1 MMDAYLSY
9 SGFLSLSTDNAKD
22 PTLAKINAGQ
32 KMIGLYLAG
41 VSLGISIPSLIKVLT
56 SKPAMLMAELM
67 SKNMFNHDAGQFDVK
82 AVIRY
87 LNDGPTDLLS
97 GIPSDVKATLK
108 EIVKNRKNEGKE
120 KSK

>member
-1 MMDAYLSY
+1 MDAYLSY

-97 GIPSDVKATLK
+97 GIPSEVKTTLK
-108 EIVKNRKNEGKE
+108 AIVLNRKNEGKE